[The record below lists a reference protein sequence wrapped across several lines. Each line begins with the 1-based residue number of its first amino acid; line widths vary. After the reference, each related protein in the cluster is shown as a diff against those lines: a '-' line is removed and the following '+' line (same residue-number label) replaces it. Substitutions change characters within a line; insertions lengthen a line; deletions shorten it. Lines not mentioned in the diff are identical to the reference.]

1 LVEELLNRHLVLCFD
16 KFVDY
21 VVFFGEVLSLVGG
34 GFEGL
39 EALLGLNEGVG
50 VVLEFLFELVVLF

>member
-1 LVEELLNRHLVLCFD
+1 LVLCFD

-39 EALLGLNEGVG
+39 EVLLGLNEGVG